1 MMTGLFY
8 LTGKDRLFPAY
19 RQQLAWT
26 KKERELPRGTS
37 LPCKLKTT
45 NKRMR

>member
-37 LPCKLKTT
+37 PPANLKQPT
-45 NKRMR
+45 KE

>member
-26 KKERELPRGTS
+26 KKRERTASRHLSPLQT
-37 LPCKLKTT
+37 
-45 NKRMR
+45 

>member
-1 MMTGLFY
+1 MVKYFIST
-8 LTGKDRLFPAY
+8 LTAN
-19 RQQLAWT
+19 QQLAWT

-37 LPCKLKTT
+37 PPCKLKTT